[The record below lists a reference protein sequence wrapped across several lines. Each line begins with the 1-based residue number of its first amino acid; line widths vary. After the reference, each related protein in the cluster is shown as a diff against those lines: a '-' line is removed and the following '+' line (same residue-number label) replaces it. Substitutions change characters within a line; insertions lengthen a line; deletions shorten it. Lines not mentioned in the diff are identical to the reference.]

1 MCLMDDQ
8 IKMVQEFH
16 EKFGV
21 PVAGQPGLISFERAL
36 LRHGLMAE
44 EVSEYH
50 KGVQN
55 QDLPNIAKEL
65 ADVLYA
71 CYGTILEH
79 GLQDVMPRVF
89 RRVHQSNMSKDYSER
104 KMVKGSSYFEADL
117 SDILWD

>member
-1 MCLMDDQ
+1 MDDQ

-21 PVAGQPGLISFERAL
+21 PVAKQPNLIPPKRAL
-36 LRHGLMAE
+36 LRYGLMAD
-44 EVSEYH
+44 EVNEYH
-50 KGVQN
+50 KGAQN

-79 GLQDVMPRVF
+79 GLQDVMPLVF
-89 RRVHQSNMSKDYSER
+89 GRVHQSNMSKDYSES
-104 KMVKGSSYFEADL
+104 KMIKGSSYFEADL
-117 SDILWD
+117 SDILRD